1 MKKVVLVLIILLI
14 LFIGTFLYARFIGT
28 KGLKVKE
35 YKIVNSK
42 ITNDYYGLKIVHLSD
57 IHFGTINTKEL
68 EKIVEKV
75 NYIEPDIIVLTGD
88 LLSEKTYSKE
98 ELINTLS
105 KLESK
110 LGKFAISGNHDII
123 EEYEDIIDKIGFTNL
138 NNSYELIYQ
147 SKEPI
152 IISGMSSNLIDSNI
166 NSKVEKF
173 NDYMNS
179 LTEDD
184 VKPIYS
190 ILLIHEPDYI
200 DKIDLTNYDLVLGG
214 HSHAGQ
220 VRFPLIGK
228 IITPNG
234 SKKYYNEYY
243 KVDNKDFYI
252 SSGIGTSVMKVRLFN
267 KPSFNFYRIT
277 NK

>member
-57 IHFGTINTKEL
+57 IHFETINTKEL

-88 LLSEKTYSKE
+88 LLSEKTYLKE

-220 VRFPLIGK
+220 VRLPLIGK

>member
-123 EEYEDIIDKIGFTNL
+123 EEYEDIIDKIGFT
-138 NNSYELIYQ
+138 
-147 SKEPI
+147 
-152 IISGMSSNLIDSNI
+152 SSS
-166 NSKVEKF
+166 
-173 NDYMNS
+173 
-179 LTEDD
+179 
-184 VKPIYS
+184 VK
-190 ILLIHEPDYI
+190 
-200 DKIDLTNYDLVLGG
+200 
-214 HSHAGQ
+214 
-220 VRFPLIGK
+220 
-228 IITPNG
+228 
-234 SKKYYNEYY
+234 
-243 KVDNKDFYI
+243 
-252 SSGIGTSVMKVRLFN
+252 LF
-267 KPSFNFYRIT
+267 I
-277 NK
+277 

>member
-110 LGKFAISGNHDII
+110 LGNVF
-123 EEYEDIIDKIGFTNL
+123 
-138 NNSYELIYQ
+138 
-147 SKEPI
+147 
-152 IISGMSSNLIDSNI
+152 
-166 NSKVEKF
+166 
-173 NDYMNS
+173 
-179 LTEDD
+179 
-184 VKPIYS
+184 
-190 ILLIHEPDYI
+190 
-200 DKIDLTNYDLVLGG
+200 
-214 HSHAGQ
+214 
-220 VRFPLIGK
+220 
-228 IITPNG
+228 
-234 SKKYYNEYY
+234 
-243 KVDNKDFYI
+243 I
-252 SSGIGTSVMKVRLFN
+252 SS
-267 KPSFNFYRIT
+267 SFE
-277 NK
+277 

>member
-123 EEYEDIIDKIGFTNL
+123 EEDEDIIDKIGFTNL

-220 VRFPLIGK
+220 VRLPLIGK